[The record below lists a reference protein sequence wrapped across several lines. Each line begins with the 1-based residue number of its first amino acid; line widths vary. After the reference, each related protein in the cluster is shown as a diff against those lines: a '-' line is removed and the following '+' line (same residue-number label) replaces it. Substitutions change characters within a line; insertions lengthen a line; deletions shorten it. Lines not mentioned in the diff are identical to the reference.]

1 MQKDHNSHTMVSI
14 HRIAHDI
21 CRRCSSLIISLHDP
35 SPHPEKQL
43 RDAAAAEVA
52 LGGNNCGDDEIVVGA
67 DGKPTRKRKTL
78 NPDEKAKQNRDRNRE
93 HAKVDILSHPSHLL
107 MLIK

>member
-1 MQKDHNSHTMVSI
+1 MTNNITSWYI
-14 HRIAHDI
+14 Y
-21 CRRCSSLIISLHDP
+21 LY
-35 SPHPEKQL
+35 PEKQL

-52 LGGNNCGDDEIVVGA
+52 LGGSNCGDDEIVVGA

-93 HAKVDILSHPSHLL
+93 HAKVGTRITS
-107 MLIK
+107 